1 MRVLVPC
8 GLVLGTLRFMGA
20 DTAFLACFSGLEGTA
35 FFSCF
40 VPVFCA
46 VFAAPCPKR
55 QALQR
60 SRRFSGCVGFVQLQ
74 QSRSSLNSSAVS
86 A

>member
-8 GLVLGTLRFMGA
+8 GLVLGTLRLMGA

-35 FFSCF
+35 FFSCL

-46 VFAAPCPKR
+46 VFAAPCSR
-55 QALQR
+55 QALQHSSSFSQAAWAAR
-60 SRRFSGCVGFVQLQ
+60 SCS
-74 QSRSSLNSSAVS
+74 
-86 A
+86 